1 MVSLKKN
8 LTGLVTKPLNCRFN
22 GTLMLHFQNTLGIV
36 IKTKTVK
43 ESDIRVTLLTPNLG
57 KISCLAKG
65 AKNIKSSRLG
75 SLQLGNIIKAHLYQ
89 KNDFLWLSEST
100 TVSQFLRHKKN
111 LTQLN
116 LLFYI
121 LEILNLVIAENQ
133 QLPDVYETSEKIITA
148 INNNHLAEFIKY
160 EIKLVNILGFGLP
173 EEINESFKQQDYIN
187 SQKLIKRHLESIIEK
202 PLQSNKLFQ

>member
-1 MVSLKKN
+1 ME
-8 LTGLVTKPLNCRFN
+8 
-22 GTLMLHFQNTLGIV
+22 HFQNTLGIV

-43 ESDIRVTLLTPNLG
+43 ESDILVTLLTPQLG
-57 KISCLAKG
+57 KITALAKG

-75 SLQLGNIIKAHLYQ
+75 SLQLGNIIKANLYK

-100 TVSQFLRHKKN
+100 TLSQFLHTKKN

-148 INNNHLAEFIKY
+148 INHNHLAEFIKY
-160 EIKLVNILGFGLP
+160 EIKLINILGFGLP
-173 EEINESFKQQDYIN
+173 EEINKSFKQKNYIN

-202 PLQSNKLFQ
+202 PLESNKLFK